1 MSAKSVSHLGL
12 SGFKRSVIEK
22 DTWQLSSDWT
32 NLCVLKDQLF
42 GDVEEHSKNQVFF
55 LFWGGGGVLFG
66 KYCKIATTLA
76 LFGLWL
82 IWKRLVTGVWRSKLV
97 LWIHEMELNEIFE
110 WRYGAMDPFGC
121 PLMELQLT
129 NCLTPEC

>member
-55 LFWGGGGVLFG
+55 FVLGGRRGSLWKVL
-66 KYCKIATTLA
+66 
-76 LFGLWL
+76 
-82 IWKRLVTGVWRSKLV
+82 
-97 LWIHEMELNEIFE
+97 
-110 WRYGAMDPFGC
+110 
-121 PLMELQLT
+121 
-129 NCLTPEC
+129 

>member
-42 GDVEEHSKNQVFF
+42 GDAEERSKNQVFF
-55 LFWGGGGVLFG
+55 FFRGEGGSLWKVL
-66 KYCKIATTLA
+66 
-76 LFGLWL
+76 
-82 IWKRLVTGVWRSKLV
+82 
-97 LWIHEMELNEIFE
+97 
-110 WRYGAMDPFGC
+110 
-121 PLMELQLT
+121 
-129 NCLTPEC
+129 